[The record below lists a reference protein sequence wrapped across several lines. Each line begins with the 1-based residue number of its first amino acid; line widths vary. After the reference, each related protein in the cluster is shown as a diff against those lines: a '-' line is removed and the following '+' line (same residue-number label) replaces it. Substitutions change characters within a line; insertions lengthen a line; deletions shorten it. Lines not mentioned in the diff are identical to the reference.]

1 MMEKVPYNYIGLM
14 TFLNILKYE
23 NVRKIKKSGFDKY
36 RDLVVERVKDQTKLL
51 EFEEVDVNSF
61 EMFLSRYS
69 DIISYDGDFLYLDK
83 DVSLKEIEKFVND
96 LQKEEDI
103 DDVFDVFDYQRQML
117 NILGI
122 SSIYNTLKQYWDL
135 ERKIE
140 DIYMNLDKGID
151 PNLKKYLL
159 WRGIF
164 LINFKN
170 ASDSLIDAIKST
182 STSIGFEEDDFDY
195 DDFPID
201 FTFFEHPDKYSKDK
215 DDLFDDVSDSL
226 FWIYQYAIFG
236 DESLSAQK
244 LWKDIDYIYM
254 HELDSEE
261 DLEEVEDF
269 EEVDSFEEIDFSLF
283 SEEEIEEILNDDSDE
298 ADYLFY
304 LLYINKINDFNDEYG
319 EQEELLKVKK
329 RLLYALDKPELC
341 LFKEDNFKV
350 ELEKTRE
357 ENEATFE
364 LFSDEVRYMSS
375 EVFLVPYDKNTLKKL
390 LFISTYYEL
399 SEDEVVK
406 DIIDSYSSHEQYNFY
421 KRVVFGEQKSKR
433 KA

>member
-1 MMEKVPYNYIGLM
+1 MMEKVPYNYIGLL

-23 NVRKIKKSGFDKY
+23 NVRKIKKIDFYRY
-36 RDLVVERVKDQTKLL
+36 RDLLIERVKDETKLL
-51 EFEEVDVNSF
+51 EFYPVEEDSF
-61 EMFLSRYS
+61 DSFLDKYS
-69 DIISYDGDFLYLDK
+69 DIISFDGEVLYLDK
-83 DVSLKEIEKFVND
+83 DISLAEVEKKVAEV
-96 LQKEEDI
+96 QKEEDI
-103 DDVFDVFDYQRQML
+103 DDIFDVFDYQRQML

-140 DIYMNLDKGID
+140 DIYMNLDKKID

-170 ASDSLIDAIKST
+170 AGSSLIDAIKST

-195 DDFPID
+195 EDFPID
-201 FTFFEHPDKYSKDK
+201 FTHFEYPDKYFKDK

-254 HELDSEE
+254 HELDSVEE
-261 DLEEVEDF
+261 TEEFV
-269 EEVDSFEEIDFSLF
+269 EVDPFEEIDFSLF
-283 SEEEIEEILNDDSDE
+283 DDEEITEILNDDSDE

-304 LLYINKINDFNDEYG
+304 LLYIDKINAFNDEYG
-319 EQEELLKVKK
+319 EQDELLKVKK
-329 RLLYALDKPELC
+329 RLLYALDKPEVC
-341 LFKEDNFKV
+341 LFKDNNFKV
-350 ELEKTRE
+350 ELEKTRD

-406 DIIDSYSSHEQYNFY
+406 DIIDSYSEHEQYSFY
-421 KRVVFGEQKSKR
+421 RRVVFGEQKNKR
-433 KA
+433 KL

>member
-1 MMEKVPYNYIGLM
+1 MMEKVPYNYIGLL

-23 NVRKIKKSGFDKY
+23 NVRSIKKSDFDKY
-36 RDLVVERVKDQTKLL
+36 RELLLNRVKEETKCLDFCL
-51 EFEEVDVNSF
+51 VEEDCFDV
-61 EMFLSRYS
+61 FLSKYS
-69 DIISYDGDFLYLDK
+69 DIISFDKDVLYLDK
-83 DVSLKEIEKFVND
+83 DVSLGEIEKRVSD
-96 LQKEEDI
+96 VQKEEDI
-103 DDVFDVFDYQRQML
+103 DDIFDVFDYQRQML

-122 SSIYNTLKQYWDL
+122 SLIYNTLKQYWDL

-140 DIYMNLDKGID
+140 DIYMNLDNGID

-170 ASDSLIDAIKST
+170 ASSSLIDAIKST

-201 FTFFEHPDKYSKDK
+201 FTHFEHPDKYSKDK

-236 DESLSAQK
+236 EESLSAQK

-261 DLEEVEDF
+261 ENENFED
-269 EEVDSFEEIDFSLF
+269 VDPFEEIDFSLF
-283 SEEEIEEILNDDSDE
+283 DEEEITEILNDDSDE

-304 LLYINKINDFNDEYG
+304 LLYIDKINAFNLEYG
-319 EQEELLKVKK
+319 EKDELLKVKK

-350 ELEKTRE
+350 ELEKTME

-364 LFSDEVRYMSS
+364 LFSDEVRYMAS
-375 EVFLVPYDKNTLKKL
+375 EVFLVPYDKNTIKKL

-406 DIIDSYSSHEQYNFY
+406 DIIDSHSNHEQYNFY
-421 KRVVFGEQKSKR
+421 KRIVFGEQKSKR
-433 KA
+433 KL

>member
-1 MMEKVPYNYIGLM
+1 MEKIPYNYIGLM

-23 NVRKIKKSGFDKY
+23 NVRKIKKSDFDKY
-36 RDLVVERVKDQTKLL
+36 RELLLDRVKSSVSGL
-51 EFEEVDVNSF
+51 EFEEVEDSSF
-61 EMFLSRYS
+61 ESFLSRFS
-69 DIISYDGDFLYLDK
+69 DIICFDGNVLYLDK
-83 DVSLKEIEKFVND
+83 DISLKDIEKLVND
-96 LQKEEDI
+96 MQKEEDV
-103 DDVFDVFDYQRQML
+103 DDIYDVFDYQRQML

-122 SSIYNTLKQYWDL
+122 SNIYNTLKQYWDL

-140 DIYMNLDKGID
+140 DIYMNMDNGID

-170 ASDSLIDAIKST
+170 ASDELIDAIKNT

-195 DDFPID
+195 DDFPLD
-201 FTFFEHPDKYSKDK
+201 FSFFEHSDKYSKSK

-236 DESLSAQK
+236 EESISAQK

-254 HELDSEE
+254 HELDNEE
-261 DLEEVEDF
+261 EVDELEENFD
-269 EEVDSFEEIDFSLF
+269 EVDSFEEIDFSLF
-283 SEEEIEEILNDDSDE
+283 SEEEIQEILNDDSDE

-304 LLYINKINDFNDEYG
+304 LLYIDKINKFNLEYG
-319 EQEELLKVKK
+319 EQDELLKVKK

-341 LFKEDNFKV
+341 LFKEDNLKL
-350 ELEKTRE
+350 ELEKTTD

-364 LFSDEVRYMSS
+364 LFSDEVRFMSS
-375 EVFLVPYDKNTLKKL
+375 EVFLVSYDKNTLKKL

-399 SEDEVVK
+399 SGDEVVK
-406 DIIDSYSSHEQYNFY
+406 DIMDSYSNHEQYNFY
-421 KRVVFGEQKSKR
+421 KRVVFGPQKSKT
-433 KA
+433 KV

>member
-1 MMEKVPYNYIGLM
+1 MMEKVPYNYIGLL

-23 NVRKIKKSGFDKY
+23 NVRKIKKIDFDRY
-36 RDLVVERVKDQTKLL
+36 RDLLIERVKDETKLL
-51 EFEEVDVNSF
+51 EFYPVEEDSF
-61 EMFLSRYS
+61 DSFLDKYS
-69 DIISYDGDFLYLDK
+69 DIISFDGEVLYLDK
-83 DVSLKEIEKFVND
+83 DISLSEVEKKVAEI
-96 LQKEEDI
+96 QKEEDI
-103 DDVFDVFDYQRQML
+103 DDIFDVFDYQRQML

-140 DIYMNLDKGID
+140 DIYMNLDKKID

-170 ASDSLIDAIKST
+170 ASSSLIDAIKST

-195 DDFPID
+195 EDFPID
-201 FTFFEHPDKYSKDK
+201 FTHFEYPDKYSKDK

-254 HELDSEE
+254 HELDS
-261 DLEEVEDF
+261 LEETEEFV
-269 EEVDSFEEIDFSLF
+269 EVDPFEEIDFSLF
-283 SEEEIEEILNDDSDE
+283 DDEEITEILNDDSDE

-304 LLYINKINDFNDEYG
+304 LLYIDKINAFNDEYG
-319 EQEELLKVKK
+319 EQDELLKVKK
-329 RLLYALDKPELC
+329 RLLYALDKPEVC
-341 LFKEDNFKV
+341 LFKDSNFKV
-350 ELEKTRE
+350 ELEKTRD

-375 EVFLVPYDKNTLKKL
+375 EVFLVPYNKNTLKKL

-406 DIIDSYSSHEQYNFY
+406 DIIDSYSEHEQYSFY
-421 KRVVFGEQKSKR
+421 KRVVFGEQKNKR
-433 KA
+433 KL